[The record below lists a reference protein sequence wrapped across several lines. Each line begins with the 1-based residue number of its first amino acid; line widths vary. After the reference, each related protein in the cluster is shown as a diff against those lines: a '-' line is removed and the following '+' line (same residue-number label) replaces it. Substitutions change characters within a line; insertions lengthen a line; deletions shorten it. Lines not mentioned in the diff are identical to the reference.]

1 MQAPVSER
9 WVTIRTNLSPTVPDP
24 DFVRQGVV
32 ALSLHAC
39 RALVRY
45 PALVHGSRHQRIVVA
60 MP

>member
-9 WVTIRTNLSPTVPDP
+9 WVTIRTTLSPTVPDP

-45 PALVHGSRHQRIVVA
+45 CGKVCRRLT
-60 MP
+60 